1 MEGIETWEVRAF
13 GGTMRWTGHMVRER
27 LQRGELL
34 GDERARPVGASMW
47 APLVEVSLYS
57 DVFPEGSP
65 RGRALR
71 AALLT
76 WSWMTLAACA
86 LIAWM
91 GGTVWV
97 MAVVM
102 TVGQAPRLWRAWRLP
117 ASLPDP
123 AAGDRQ
129 ALEVELNA
137 LAASVSPTKLRD
149 LERLRERAE
158 GPLAAALDARLAAS
172 REAAAVAAE
181 LEAAQ
186 AALAHVEAATA
197 LREAVREG
205 RARVADTVAR
215 LRAVAEVG

>member
-1 MEGIETWEVRAF
+1 METIETWEVQAF
-13 GGTMRWTGHMVRER
+13 GGTMRWTAHMVRER

-34 GDERARPVGASMW
+34 GDELARPAGASTW
-47 APLVEVSLYS
+47 APLAEVALYGE
-57 DVFPEGSP
+57 VFPQGSP

-71 AALLT
+71 AALIA

-86 LIAWM
+86 LVGWM

-97 MAVVM
+97 VGVAM
-102 TVGQAPRLWRAWRLP
+102 TLGQAPRLWRAWRLT
-117 ASLPDP
+117 ASLPAP

-129 ALEVELNA
+129 ALEVELKA
-137 LAASVSPTKLRD
+137 LAASVSPAKLRD
-149 LERLRERAE
+149 LERLRERAQ

-186 AALAHVEAATA
+186 AALAHLEAAAA
-197 LREAVREG
+197 LNEAVRAG